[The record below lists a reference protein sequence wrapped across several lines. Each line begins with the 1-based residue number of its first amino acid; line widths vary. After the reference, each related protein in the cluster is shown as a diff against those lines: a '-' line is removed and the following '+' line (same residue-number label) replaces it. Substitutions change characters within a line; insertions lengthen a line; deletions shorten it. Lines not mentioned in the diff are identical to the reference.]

1 MTRIAKGISDDEAM
15 GRAPA
20 DERDSFLDRGR
31 DAGRPLQDRDIEE
44 MDRELKEGESVKQY
58 TDRIL
63 NKKRREKKKVD
74 PAEERL
80 AAERDAYNAG
90 ERRGNFI
97 QFPQVKY
104 KPKRVRRC
112 KPWSPMDKNDVA
124 DPKFDPRNNKRL
136 EIVKRR
142 VLDPFSTTG
151 EHIVVDANL
160 IGDQLGRMF
169 NRGQILKSQFEAGR
183 NIEAMFHATENGD
196 LRSVDVTRDVIDGVQ
211 PGYEWSGANRVDN
224 LKKLHD
230 LFERLARQFSPY
242 HAKILWWVIKD
253 GIPLKTIA
261 QHFGHKDHKQ
271 ILADMK
277 EALDDFALIG
287 RPDKWER
294 FAA

>member
-1 MTRIAKGISDDEAM
+1 MTRIAKGISDDEAL
-15 GRAPA
+15 GKVPA
-20 DERDSFLDRGR
+20 DERDSFMDRGR
-31 DAGRPLQDRDIEE
+31 DAGRPLQGHDVEE
-44 MDRELKEGESVKQY
+44 MEEGESAKQY
-58 TDRIL
+58 ADRIL
-63 NKKRREKKKVD
+63 GKRRKTTKPKED
-74 PAEERL
+74 PAEKRR

-90 ERRGNFI
+90 ERRGNLI
-97 QFPQVKY
+97 QFPTVKY
-104 KPKRVRRC
+104 KPPRFRRC

-124 DPKFDPRNNKRL
+124 DPKFDPRKNPRL

-160 IGDQLGRMF
+160 IGDQLMKMRS
-169 NRGQILKSQFEAGR
+169 RGQITESELEAGR

-196 LRSVDVTRDVIDGVQ
+196 MRSVDMTRDVIDGVQ
-211 PGYEWSGANRVDN
+211 PGHEWGGANRVDN
-224 LKKLHD
+224 LKKVHD

-242 HAKILWWVIKD
+242 HAKILWWVIRD

-261 QHFGHKDHKQ
+261 AHFGHKDHKQ

-277 EALDDFALIG
+277 EALGDFNLIG
-287 RPDKWER
+287 KPDKWQR